1 MDIIINI
8 DWKPDKNLNKPLY
21 IQIKDYF
28 KEKIILGEWQV
39 GFMIPTQRELAKIF
53 NVNRS
58 TIVAAID
65 ELKAE
70 GILEGKGK
78 GGTKIVN
85 NVSPLLVNI
94 QPDWKS
100 YIDEGIH
107 IPNVKTIKKINTL
120 EFRNDYIRLSTGEPS
135 SELFPKENMKIILNE
150 IAKDMNN
157 LGYESPS
164 GTMYLREQVSKYL
177 RNFGIDASPSSILIV
192 SGALQAI
199 QLISMGLLQKGSTVL
214 LENPSYMY
222 SLQIFQSLDMR
233 RRGIPMDK
241 EGVEA
246 SLIPDYIKKHVPSI
260 LYTIPNFQNPTS
272 IVMSEQRRKE
282 LLKVCQQERLP
293 IIEDDVY
300 RELWI
305 DSPPPIPI
313 KSMDN
318 NGLVLY
324 VGSVS
329 KALCPGLRIG
339 WIVGPE
345 PVIERLGDIK
355 MQTDYGSSSLSQ
367 LTVGKWLETGLY
379 EEHLKEIRKQLA
391 IRRDI
396 TISALNKYFKDIAVW
411 DVPLGGYYVWITLKY
426 KIGMYKLF
434 DEACKIGILLY
445 PGYIYDANFNYSLRI
460 SFSYAPI
467 GELEEGLF
475 RLSIL
480 IKELIKS

>member
-272 IVMSEQRRKE
+272 IVMSKQRRKE

>member
-1 MDIIINI
+1 MRIIINI
-8 DWKPDKNLNKPLY
+8 DWKPDKSLSKPIY

-58 TIVAAID
+58 TIVTAID

-85 NVSPLLVNI
+85 NVSPLLANI

-100 YIDEGIH
+100 YIDDGIH

-120 EFRNDYIRLSTGEPS
+120 EFRKDYIRLSTGEPS

-150 IAKDMNN
+150 VVKDMDN

-177 RNFGIDASPSSILIV
+177 RNFGIEASPSSILIV

-222 SLQIFQSLDMR
+222 SLQTFQSLGMR
-233 RRGIPMDK
+233 RSGIPIDK

-272 IVMSEQRRKE
+272 IVMSEKRRKE
-282 LLKVCQQERLP
+282 LLEVCQQERLP

-305 DSPPPIPI
+305 DSQPPRPI

-318 NGLVLY
+318 NGLALY

-379 EEHLKEIRKQLA
+379 EEHLKETRRQLA

-396 TISALNKYFKDIAVW
+396 TIDALNKYFKDIAIW
-411 DVPLGGYYVWITLKY
+411 DVPSGGYYVWITLKY

-467 GELEEGLF
+467 KELEEGLF